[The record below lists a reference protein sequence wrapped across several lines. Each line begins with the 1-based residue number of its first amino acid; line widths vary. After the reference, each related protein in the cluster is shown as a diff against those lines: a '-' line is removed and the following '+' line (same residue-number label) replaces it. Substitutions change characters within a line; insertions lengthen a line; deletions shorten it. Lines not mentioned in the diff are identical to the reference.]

1 MPKRNGTGP
10 RGAGSMTGKGLGLCK
25 VDNAVMHGTA
35 PGRGI
40 GCRHACSCGS
50 GKGFAVNPISSQT
63 QKEMLNERKTLLQ
76 DQLKAI
82 DKQLE
87 NF

>member
-25 VDNAVMHGTA
+25 VDNAVMHETA

-40 GCRHACSCGS
+40 GCRHACRCGS
-50 GKGFAVNPISSQT
+50 GKDFAVNPISSQT